1 MFSQKAIKINE
12 LVTLEKA
19 ETKIHLFP
27 PLTLVPKGIPKLFHS
42 MGAGIKDLMNGLPIP
57 NRKYLSSQEKDTQR
71 MADAC
76 PLGPLGLFPLPPGT
90 RGSYSQPAGSTKGE
104 MGSKSVQFGTQ
115 TIGGK
120 MQRWCEITLGNSS
133 CLLDMPLP
141 CWLPPCLTW
150 FPSTEAWILWISC

>member
-1 MFSQKAIKINE
+1 MFSRKAIKINE

-42 MGAGIKDLMNGLPIP
+42 MGAGIKDLKNGLPIP
-57 NRKYLSSQEKDTQR
+57 NRKYLYSQEKDTQR

-76 PLGPLGLFPLPPGT
+76 PLEPLRLLPRTPGT
-90 RGSYSQPAGSTKGE
+90 RGSCSRPAGSQKVE

-115 TIGGK
+115 TTGGK
-120 MQRWCEITLGNSS
+120 MQRW
-133 CLLDMPLP
+133 
-141 CWLPPCLTW
+141 
-150 FPSTEAWILWISC
+150 